1 MNNTTTAGLI
11 HVHIPSLRILIAF
24 LCLALYLF
32 GYTGCILSIVT
43 FSSKKLRQHSTG
55 FLFFVMAFVDIFNLV
70 ASLQYFLDAIYQI
83 KVYNLSIHWCR
94 FFTIVNYELYFG
106 FSWVLVFISVDRW
119 IKVEWPTKSQTLC
132 TRKRFIHLCLI
143 ALFSSLVQNVTY
155 TLLCF
160 NEECAQKNIFCEIL
174 IHVIYISIYMVIPIA
189 IILLSI
195 SRTCLITMH
204 LKKRFR
210 TNTQQQ
216 TKVTSNAR
224 LLKLDIVVHSNN
236 NNLDENMNSTI
247 VTTHLSNSLISSP
260 STTTTNTATATITNT
275 ATATTTNTA
284 TATTN
289 NTNGIHRL
297 NSRNRATKFSKL
309 RRRRS
314 RLDAQMVILISI
326 NVAPFIIVHIITEIA
341 YLFERYSAFVAQ
353 STVAQLLIVV
363 VYLSWYLISAT
374 RFYTN
379 CLLSRIYREE
389 FLNRLKMLRHGCK
402 PRIIIVGQVQS
413 RRNSSRFYVGSATN
427 GVEGTLSPIN

>member
-1 MNNTTTAGLI
+1 MNFGMNNTTTADLI
-11 HVHIPSLRILIAF
+11 HVHIPSLRVLIAF
-24 LCLALYLF
+24 ICLALYLF

-83 KVYNLSIHWCR
+83 NVYNLSIHWCR

-160 NEECAQKNIFCEIL
+160 NEKCAQKNILCEIL
-174 IHVIYISIYMVIPIA
+174 IHVIYISIYMVIPIV

-210 TNTQQQ
+210 TKTQQQ
-216 TKVTSNAR
+216 TNVTSNAR
-224 LLKLDIVVHSNN
+224 LLKVDTVVHCNN
-236 NNLDENMNSTI
+236 NNSDENMNSAI
-247 VTTHLSNSLISSP
+247 VTTHLPSSFISSP
-260 STTTTNTATATITNT
+260 STTTTNAA
-275 ATATTTNTA
+275 ATTTTA
-284 TATTN
+284 MTN
-289 NTNGIHRL
+289 NTICIQRL
-297 NSRNRATKFSKL
+297 DSRNRSTNFSKL

-314 RLDAQMVILISI
+314 RLDAQMIVLISI

-341 YLFERYSAFVAQ
+341 YLFEKYSAFVAQ
-353 STVAQLLIVV
+353 STVAKLLIVV

-389 FLNRLKMLRHGCK
+389 FLNRLRMLRHGCK
-402 PRIIIVGQVQS
+402 PRIIIVGQTPPY
-413 RRNSSRFYVGSATN
+413 RNSSRFYVASAAN
-427 GVEGTLSPIN
+427 GVESTLSPIN